1 MNARILPSREPVRP
15 APQKLDD
22 LRRPA
27 VRAARRFDLT
37 GIERGGLVDLIAL
50 EPRAEG
56 IPLTRWLCDAIRSAI
71 LDGRLSPG
79 SKLPSRSAIARSCR
93 VARRTV
99 TAAVE
104 QLVTQ
109 GYLDCSV
116 GSGTYVRAG
125 APAAAAAHDASW
137 ASAPAPRRA
146 LSARGRCFAAQAFP
160 TVWSNRSVDTFRF
173 DHPALDAFPIDT
185 WNELAGRR
193 LAAGARELLDHGEP
207 LGYRPLRAAIAGYVG
222 SSRGV
227 RCSADQVVVTSGT
240 QQSLDLAARLL
251 LDPGDRVWME
261 DPGYAPASS
270 LLRAHGAQ
278 VIGVPVDSRGLDCD
292 AGRQIARL
300 ARLAYVTPA
309 CQFPLGVPMSR
320 VRRLTLLEWARESG
334 AWIFE
339 DDYDSQLHFGER
351 CPPPTL
357 YACDAAGSVIY
368 SNSFNRMLFPALRLG
383 FLILP
388 PAFVEP
394 AAATLSITR
403 RYHSPL
409 EQAVLTDFIAQGHLE
424 RHALRMRKL
433 YAARREALITAAR
446 LELGGL
452 MQLSESGTAGLQVT
466 GWLASGLSEAQA
478 WRRASAQRINSVALS
493 SLTLSRRMAPALVL
507 GIGGADE
514 RALRTGIKRLRRVL
528 RGVLLSSGA
537 A

>member
-1 MNARILPSREPVRP
+1 MNARILPDRERES
-15 APQKLDD
+15 AASQTLEK

-27 VRAARRFDLT
+27 VRAAREVDLV
-37 GIERGGLVDLIAL
+37 GIERARQLDLIAL
-50 EPRAEG
+50 QPRGDG
-56 IPLTRWLCDAIRSAI
+56 IPLTRWLCEGIRSAI

-79 SKLPSRSAIARSCR
+79 AKLPSRSAIARRYR

-99 TAAVE
+99 IAAVE

-109 GYLDCSV
+109 GYLHSSV
-116 GSGTYVRAG
+116 GSGTYVRAAGFDPVAPRG
-125 APAAAAAHDASW
+125 AAQAL
-137 ASAPAPRRA
+137 APAPPRA
-146 LSARGRCFAAQAFP
+146 LSARGRCLAAQAFP
-160 TVWSNRSVDTFRF
+160 KVWSNRSVDTFRF
-173 DHPALDAFPIDT
+173 DHPALDAFPIET
-185 WNELAGRR
+185 WNELTARR

-207 LGYRPLRAAIAGYVG
+207 LGYRPLRAAIAGYIG

-240 QQSLDLAARLL
+240 QQSLDLTARLL

-261 DPGYAPASS
+261 DPGYAPVSS
-270 LLRAHGAQ
+270 LLRAHGTQ
-278 VIGVPVDSRGLDCD
+278 VIGVPVDGRGLDCD
-292 AGRQIARL
+292 AGRQTARL

-320 VRRLTLLEWARESG
+320 GRRLKLLEWARESG

-339 DDYDSQLHFGER
+339 DDYDSQLHFGDR

-357 YACDAAGSVIY
+357 YASDAASSVIY

-388 PAFVEP
+388 LAFVEP

-424 RHALRMRKL
+424 LHARRMRKL
-433 YAARREALITAAR
+433 YAARREVLITAGR
-446 LELGGL
+446 SELGGL

-466 GWLASGLSEAQA
+466 GWLAPGLSEAQA
-478 WRRASAQRINSVALS
+478 WRRANAQRINSVALS

-528 RGVLLSSGA
+528 RGVLLSCGA
-537 A
+537 P